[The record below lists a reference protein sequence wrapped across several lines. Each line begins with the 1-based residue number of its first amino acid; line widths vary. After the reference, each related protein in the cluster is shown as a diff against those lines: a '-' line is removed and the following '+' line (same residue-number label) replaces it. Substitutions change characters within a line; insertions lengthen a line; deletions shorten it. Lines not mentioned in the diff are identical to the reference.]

1 MTTGERIVHLRHHLG
16 MTQAEL
22 GAEIG
27 FTGSHVSKLERGL
40 TEPSEE
46 IIFSICNVTSARYE
60 WLKNEDGPMFANEIP
75 PVDYASVGLRIR
87 NARKAQGLTQL
98 ELAERMGSSKSMV
111 NAAELGKLTPSNR
124 WLKKMAE
131 VCHVSMQWILT
142 GSEENGEK
150 QLLDQSMK
158 QIDDF
163 LRTNEIAR
171 IAVMEAIN
179 SDDSGIW
186 LRLEQLIRERKQ
198 EG

>member
-1 MTTGERIVHLRHHLG
+1 
-16 MTQAEL
+16 MTQAEF

-98 ELAERMGSSKSMV
+98 ELAER
-111 NAAELGKLTPSNR
+111 
-124 WLKKMAE
+124 
-131 VCHVSMQWILT
+131 
-142 GSEENGEK
+142 
-150 QLLDQSMK
+150 
-158 QIDDF
+158 IDDAFRDIQRSILLIKCKVLGVFGNITQKKDVDPKKVETVCLSAYLLF
-163 LRTNEIAR
+163 LMLVSLTLKDPVYAQSHDEDYHHN
-171 IAVMEAIN
+171 
-179 SDDSGIW
+179 
-186 LRLEQLIRERKQ
+186 RLIY
-198 EG
+198 